1 MGRSAIDRSYL
12 SIREVLDLIVDEF
25 PDVTISKIRFLE
37 SRGLIHPERT
47 PSGYRKFYETDVERL
62 RWILRQQREHFLPL
76 KVIKGRLEGSRTKT
90 PSLFDDLP
98 GAGDFTDPAEDS
110 PLGDAPAPIE
120 SSMAVPE
127 EVPATSAE
135 PVGALEADPPRDPE
149 PEPAAVEEPAGAPER
164 AAEAVAGEAVAGE
177 AVASSPVLEPAV
189 AVPGSGALRPAV
201 PEPVGAHFSAGE
213 LAAAA
218 GLEVEVVRELEE
230 YGLVRGRDVAGEH
243 CYDEDALLIAKLA
256 AGFRRFGLESRHL
269 RTFKHAAERE
279 ASLFSQVVTP
289 LLRQRN
295 PAARERAHRDLSELA
310 ELGTALVAALVCG
323 ELRELTGG

>member
-47 PSGYRKFYETDVERL
+47 PSGYRKFFETDVERL

-76 KVIKGRLEGSRTKT
+76 KVIKGRLEGSVTET

-98 GAGDFTDPAEDS
+98 GASDFAEQPEDS
-110 PLGDAPAPIE
+110 PLLNGATPAQVGMAAPDDEAAAPSEQTQVVEAMSESSPAPE
-120 SSMAVPE
+120 SEA
-127 EVPATSAE
+127 AT
-135 PVGALEADPPRDPE
+135 
-149 PEPAAVEEPAGAPER
+149 EPAASSASVSEPAASVPSPAP
-164 AAEAVAGEAVAGE
+164 
-177 AVASSPVLEPAV
+177 
-189 AVPGSGALRPAV
+189 PGSRREKQDAVSAPGAARPAV
-201 PEPVGAHFSAGE
+201 PEPVGAHFSVAE
-213 LAAAA
+213 IAAAA
-218 GLEVEVVRELEE
+218 GLEVEIVRELEE

-243 CYDEDALLIAKLA
+243 CYDEEALLVAKLA

-279 ASLFSQVVTP
+279 AGLFSQVVTP